1 MTIRWWPCY
10 SKSGESEGFY
20 FAFKQE
26 YSHHGVQITE
36 IWKLAKSQFIS
47 MSQFRKAFSN
57 ISLWY
62 WNSKMSLVNIRSKM
76 IRKLLSW
83 MCSFVSFALYFFVF
97 FDRSILILWND
108 TIQLMLEKYHEGVRV
123 RFYKLYS
130 KISIFWPVKTRQSVM
145 FPLSRLHFGEPVV
158 IHEGTATNV
167 WQKQLIKFRLISV
180 LCSVM

>member
-1 MTIRWWPCY
+1 MYLRCIFYIVYFGVLIQVMTIRWWPCY

-36 IWKLAKSQFIS
+36 IWKLSKSQFIS

-83 MCSFVSFALYFFVF
+83 MCSFVSFALYVWPVY
-97 FDRSILILWND
+97 INLVKWYD
-108 TIQLMLEKYHEGVRV
+108 TIYAR
-123 RFYKLYS
+123 
-130 KISIFWPVKTRQSVM
+130 KISRRCTRS
-145 FPLSRLHFGEPVV
+145 LL
-158 IHEGTATNV
+158 
-167 WQKQLIKFRLISV
+167 
-180 LCSVM
+180 

>member
-1 MTIRWWPCY
+1 MYLRCIFHIVYFGVLVQVMTIRWWPCY

-26 YSHHGVQITE
+26 YSHRGVQITE
-36 IWKLAKSQFIS
+36 IWKLAESQFIS

-83 MCSFVSFALYFFVF
+83 MCSFVSFALYFWPVH
-97 FDRSILILWND
+97 INLVKWYD
-108 TIQLMLEKYHEGVRV
+108 TIDAR
-123 RFYKLYS
+123 
-130 KISIFWPVKTRQSVM
+130 KISRRCTRS
-145 FPLSRLHFGEPVV
+145 LL
-158 IHEGTATNV
+158 
-167 WQKQLIKFRLISV
+167 
-180 LCSVM
+180 

>member
-1 MTIRWWPCY
+1 MYLRCIFHIVYFGVLIQVMTIRWWPCY

-83 MCSFVSFALYFFVF
+83 MCSFVSFALYFWLVY
-97 FDRSILILWND
+97 INLVKWYD
-108 TIQLMLEKYHEGVRV
+108 TIDAR
-123 RFYKLYS
+123 
-130 KISIFWPVKTRQSVM
+130 KISRRCTRS
-145 FPLSRLHFGEPVV
+145 LL
-158 IHEGTATNV
+158 
-167 WQKQLIKFRLISV
+167 
-180 LCSVM
+180 

>member
-1 MTIRWWPCY
+1 MYLRCIFHIVYFGVLVQVMTIRWWPCY

-83 MCSFVSFALYFFVF
+83 MCSFVSFALYFWPVY
-97 FDRSILILWND
+97 INLVKWYD
-108 TIQLMLEKYHEGVRV
+108 TIDAR
-123 RFYKLYS
+123 
-130 KISIFWPVKTRQSVM
+130 KISRRCTRSLLQAL
-145 FPLSRLHFGEPVV
+145 F
-158 IHEGTATNV
+158 
-167 WQKQLIKFRLISV
+167 
-180 LCSVM
+180 